1 MLLEASS
8 LSFRYGKQEILQ
20 EVDFHLNVGEWV
32 SVVGPNGAGKTT
44 LLRLLLGLLSPLAGT
59 ILLDGEPLR
68 TLSRTAIARKIAF
81 LPQFIQMPFGFTV
94 REVVAM
100 GRTPYLGRFRPM
112 CDADLTAVDRALERA
127 DVRSLS
133 DRPVT
138 ELSGGEAQR
147 VFLARA
153 LAQETSILALDEP
166 TTNLDLFHQQQLLNQ
181 VKEHGQA
188 VIAVLHE
195 LNLAARYSDRIL
207 ILSNG
212 KVSAFGTPEETLTP
226 DTIEAA
232 FRVKTTVTKDPTTN
246 RLRIHS

>member
-8 LSFRYGKQEILQ
+8 LSFRYGKQEVLAD
-20 EVDFHLNVGEWV
+20 VDFQLTPGEWI

-44 LLRLLLGLLSPLAGT
+44 LLRLLLGLLKPFSGT
-59 ILLDGEPLR
+59 ITLDGKPLSS
-68 TLSRTAIARKIAF
+68 LSRTEIARKIAF
-81 LPQFIQMPFGFTV
+81 LPQFIEMPFGFTV

-112 CDADLTAVDRALERA
+112 DNADHAAVERALEKA
-127 DVRSLS
+127 DIVDLC

-138 ELSGGEAQR
+138 QLSGGEAQR
-147 VFLARA
+147 VFLGRA
-153 LAQETSILALDEP
+153 FAQETPILALDEP

-207 ILSNG
+207 ILADG
-212 KVSAFGTPEETLTP
+212 KVSAFGAPEETMTP
-226 DTIEAA
+226 EQIETA
-232 FRVKTTVTKDPTTN
+232 FRVKTSVTRDQNTE
-246 RLRIHS
+246 RLRINY